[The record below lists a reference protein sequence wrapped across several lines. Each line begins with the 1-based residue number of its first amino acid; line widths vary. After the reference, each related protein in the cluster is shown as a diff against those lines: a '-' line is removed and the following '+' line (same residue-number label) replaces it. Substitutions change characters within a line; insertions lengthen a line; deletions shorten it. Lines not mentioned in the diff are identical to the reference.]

1 MVFYLC
7 AAVAAP
13 ATAQALPEPNRDQL
27 LNGLHVILWQR
38 PGDQNVLVKLRVHS
52 GAAFDLAGKSGLMA
66 LLGDAL
72 FPDPATREYVTEELR
87 GRLEVITDYDS
98 INITI
103 SGRAGEL
110 ERIIELLRNALVE
123 TALTT
128 ENVAKLRDARI
139 KLLREMTISPA
150 MIADRAVAAR
160 LLGEFPYGRPSAGSA
175 ETLARIERAD
185 LLLARQR
192 FLNPD
197 NATLVIVGAFDEHRA
212 LRGIRQLLG
221 SWRKS
226 DQIVPPTFRQPDVPD
241 TRPLVINQ
249 PGEGAEVRIAVRGL
263 ARSDGDYPAAA
274 LLAVVAQER
283 WQSALRELSKG
294 SFFVRHE
301 AHSLPGVF
309 VLGASVQTSTA
320 AKTISAARKVVQ
332 SVISSPPSPAELERA
347 KSEVLAALNGQASQ
361 PDLAV
366 RQLLDSETFKLGPF
380 AQQVASVQSASAADV
395 QRAAI
400 KIFKNAPVATVVVGS
415 YDQLESLGSLG
426 PVELL
431 GDQPPPKP
439 TAVSAPVKKP

>member
-1 MVFYLC
+1 MGRKGRKGRKGPMGLSGIGLMVFYLC

-241 TRPLVINQ
+241 TRPLV
-249 PGEGAEVRIAVRGL
+249 
-263 ARSDGDYPAAA
+263 
-274 LLAVVAQER
+274 
-283 WQSALRELSKG
+283 
-294 SFFVRHE
+294 
-301 AHSLPGVF
+301 
-309 VLGASVQTSTA
+309 
-320 AKTISAARKVVQ
+320 
-332 SVISSPPSPAELERA
+332 
-347 KSEVLAALNGQASQ
+347 
-361 PDLAV
+361 
-366 RQLLDSETFKLGPF
+366 
-380 AQQVASVQSASAADV
+380 
-395 QRAAI
+395 
-400 KIFKNAPVATVVVGS
+400 
-415 YDQLESLGSLG
+415 
-426 PVELL
+426 
-431 GDQPPPKP
+431 
-439 TAVSAPVKKP
+439 